1 MMLAELATPSQ
12 NVVIMRKA
20 GLVVDDLRA
29 VLEATSPTSK
39 LGRWFTVNRAEFE
52 QLLATHRPRWEAL
65 AVKFAEEGLI
75 SVPSA
80 FWAKSDT
87 PERRLA
93 RKRAGEAARQVWQ
106 RVKRKPARVR
116 QTGSPSPSLPA
127 VGRQR
132 SASVTSRTHLTHDA
146 EDDEFRPARPRN
158 RQGLPW
164 PEKTT

>member
-1 MMLAELATPSQ
+1 MMLAELTTPSQ
-12 NVVIMRKA
+12 NVVIMKKP
-20 GLVVDDLRA
+20 GLAVDDLRA

-39 LGRWFTVNRAEFE
+39 LGRWFTANRAGFE

-75 SVPSA
+75 SVPPA

-87 PERRLA
+87 RERRLA

-106 RVKRKPARVR
+106 RVKRKPPRVR
-116 QTGSPSPSLPA
+116 QIGSPAPSLLA
-127 VGRQR
+127 AGRQR
-132 SASVTSRTHLTHDA
+132 PAPVTSPTLLTRDA

-158 RQGLPW
+158 R
-164 PEKTT
+164 

>member
-1 MMLAELATPSQ
+1 MMLAELATYSQ
-12 NVVIMRKA
+12 NVVVMKKP

-39 LGRWFTVNRAEFE
+39 LGRWFTANRAGFE
-52 QLLATHRPRWEAL
+52 HLLATHRPRWEAL
-65 AVKFAEEGLI
+65 AIKFAEEGLI
-75 SVPSA
+75 AVPSA

-93 RKRAGEAARQVWQ
+93 RKRAREAARQVWQ

-116 QTGSPSPSLPA
+116 ETGSPSPALPA
-127 VGRQR
+127 AGRPR
-132 SASVTSRTHLTHDA
+132 RTSVTSRTPLTHDA

-158 RQGLPW
+158 R
-164 PEKTT
+164 

>member
-1 MMLAELATPSQ
+1 MLAELATPSQ
-12 NVVIMRKA
+12 NVVIMKKP

-29 VLEATSPTSK
+29 VLEASSPTSK
-39 LGRWFTVNRAEFE
+39 LGRWFTANKAGFE
-52 QLLATHRPRWEAL
+52 QLLAIHRPRWEAL

-87 PERRLA
+87 RERRLA

-106 RVKRKPARVR
+106 RVKRKPVRAR
-116 QTGSPSPSLPA
+116 QTGSPSSSLPA
-127 VGRQR
+127 AGRQR
-132 SASVTSRTHLTHDA
+132 PAAVTSRTPLAHDA

-158 RQGLPW
+158 R
-164 PEKTT
+164 

>member
-1 MMLAELATPSQ
+1 MMLADLATSSQ
-12 NVVIMRKA
+12 NAVIMKKP
-20 GLVVDDLRA
+20 GLVIDDLRA
-29 VLEATSPTSK
+29 VLEATSPTSR
-39 LGRWFTVNRAEFE
+39 LGRWFTANKAGFE
-52 QLLATHRPRWEAL
+52 QLLATHRPRWEML

-106 RVKRKPARVR
+106 RVKRKPERGRR
-116 QTGSPSPSLPA
+116 QISVASPSLPA
-127 VGRQR
+127 ARGRQPAPA
-132 SASVTSRTHLTHDA
+132 ASHDPLTPGA

-158 RQGLPW
+158 R
-164 PEKTT
+164 